1 MLPHKW
7 TRKVWMFTALSLKL
21 NLVISHCLR
30 AVLITCVADMSFSP
44 PFTTSHTDSLSRL
57 KLADNQLGS
66 PSKTNLPLATQSI
79 SVPGNQLSLAA
90 KWAINR
96 KLTNNGAA
104 IYRRELM
111 FLISATFNMCNYEDI
126 MERYYC
132 KVALSVTELCERGV

>member
-1 MLPHKW
+1 
-7 TRKVWMFTALSLKL
+7 MFTALSLKL

-90 KWAINR
+90 K
-96 KLTNNGAA
+96 
-104 IYRRELM
+104 
-111 FLISATFNMCNYEDI
+111 
-126 MERYYC
+126 
-132 KVALSVTELCERGV
+132 